1 MTLLILIMFRMIGEN
16 VTHDQ
21 LESIAIRMVQEADG
35 NDDKSISFEEFCEVI
50 KALDVET
57 KVSISS
63 LG

>member
-1 MTLLILIMFRMIGEN
+1 LIGEN
-16 VTHDQ
+16 VSHDQ